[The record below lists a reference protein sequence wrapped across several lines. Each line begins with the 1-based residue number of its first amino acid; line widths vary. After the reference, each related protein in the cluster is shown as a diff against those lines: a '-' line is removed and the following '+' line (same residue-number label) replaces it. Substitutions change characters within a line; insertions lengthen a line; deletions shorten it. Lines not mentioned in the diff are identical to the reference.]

1 MSFFR
6 NAANLIDSNSINS
19 DRSHS
24 LFLATTNG
32 KDASTRK
39 KRASKCLTAL
49 YKDSQRKQLVC
60 FYKVEKITT
69 MFPTWEVKN
78 QGCGAIEKLSL
89 LQGLP

>member
-6 NAANLIDSNSINS
+6 NPTNRIDSDSINS
-19 DRSHS
+19 DQSIA
-24 LFLATTNG
+24 FLG
-32 KDASTRK
+32 YDRK
-39 KRASKCLTAL
+39 RCIYSQEESFKMSL

-78 QGCGAIEKLSL
+78 QGWGAIEKLSL
-89 LQGLP
+89 LQVLP